1 MSDEDLTFEDALDEL
16 EEVVARLES
25 GDLPL
30 EETLELY
37 ERGQMLAARCED
49 ALDAAELRLEKLRP
63 APGGGYESV
72 PFDAES

>member
-1 MSDEDLTFEDALDEL
+1 MSDEDLTFEDALAEL

-30 EETLELY
+30 EETLALY

>member
-1 MSDEDLTFEDALDEL
+1 MSDEDLTFEDALAEL
-16 EEVVARLES
+16 EEVVARLEG

-30 EETLELY
+30 EETLALY

>member
-1 MSDEDLTFEDALDEL
+1 MSDEDLTFEDALAEL

-30 EETLELY
+30 EETLTLY

-63 APGGGYESV
+63 TPGGSYETV
-72 PFDAES
+72 PFDDES

>member
-1 MSDEDLTFEDALDEL
+1 MSDEDLTFEDALNEL

-37 ERGQMLAARCED
+37 ERGQTLAARCED

-72 PFDAES
+72 PFDVES